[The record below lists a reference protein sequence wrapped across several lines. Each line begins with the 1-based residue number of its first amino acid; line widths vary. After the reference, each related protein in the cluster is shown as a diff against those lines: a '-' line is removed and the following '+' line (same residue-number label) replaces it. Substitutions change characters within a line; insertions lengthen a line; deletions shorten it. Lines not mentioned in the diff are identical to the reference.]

1 MRYLKS
7 GTELGFEPRGPK
19 LKTKIFF
26 FNDLQIKKKKVS
38 FFPYFKVLYTNKKI
52 GISQKRKKSK
62 TKIITNK
69 QVQVYIYY

>member
-7 GTELGFEPRGPK
+7 GTELGFEPGGPK
-19 LKTKIFF
+19 LKTKFF
-26 FNDLQIKKKKVS
+26 FLMIYKLKKKKVS
-38 FFPYFKVLYTNKKI
+38 LFPYFKVLYTNEKI